1 MHSSLHVR
9 SHVRSGAVGDR
20 GGEVNLDA
28 PNFTDGPLSTAQAEG
43 TSQAPQ
49 EETGMDRGRLLI
61 AASMINNEQFSKL
74 EFELRMSSK
83 SYGRKTFW

>member
-1 MHSSLHVR
+1 MTWGISKGLEQL
-9 SHVRSGAVGDR
+9 DR
-20 GGEVNLDA
+20 DTMMSNHPWNPDA